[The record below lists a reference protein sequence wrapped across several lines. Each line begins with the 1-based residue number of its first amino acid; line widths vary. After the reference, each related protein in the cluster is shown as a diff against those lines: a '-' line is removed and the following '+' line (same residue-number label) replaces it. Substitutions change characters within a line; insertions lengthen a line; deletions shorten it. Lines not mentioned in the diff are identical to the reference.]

1 MAVLSFQLN
10 SWDKMDTILPF
21 YPKMIR
27 HRQTSSLRNN
37 AFPTESLLGMR
48 FRKGNISASLNI
60 QLGQL
65 ARHNPQKVAAYLCKF
80 NAKSVHL
87 SGASV
92 VQWVGKNINF
102 RRERNFSKHREIS
115 DRYIFAARLIYE
127 NRLFYTLK
135 QSLVTGV
142 NSHVELVLSS
152 SIIAAITGIF
162 YLFVLMF

>member
-1 MAVLSFQLN
+1 
-10 SWDKMDTILPF
+10 MDTILPF

-27 HRQTSSLRNN
+27 HRSTSSLRNN

-48 FRKGNISASLNI
+48 FRKGNISSSLNI

-65 ARHNPQKVAAYLCKF
+65 AWHIPQKVAAYLCKF

-102 RRERNFSKHREIS
+102 RRDRNLSKHREIN
-115 DRYIFAARLIYE
+115 DMHIFAARLIYQ
-127 NRLFYTLK
+127 NQLVYTLK
-135 QSLVTGV
+135 QPLMPGI
-142 NSHVELVLSS
+142 NSKVEFRLTS
-152 SIIAAITGIF
+152 SIISGIMGSF
-162 YLFVLMF
+162 SRFEFN